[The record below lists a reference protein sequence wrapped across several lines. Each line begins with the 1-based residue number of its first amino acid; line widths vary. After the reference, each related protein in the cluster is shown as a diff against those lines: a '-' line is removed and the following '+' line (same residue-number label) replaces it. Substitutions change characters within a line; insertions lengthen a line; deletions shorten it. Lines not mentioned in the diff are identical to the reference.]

1 MRFSGLAAAM
11 LLFLAAPA
19 VASAEAKPQNNA
31 EVKAMFD
38 ADQAARQD
46 ISKIVPMELFK
57 ADAERRKRT
66 RALLEAGQLNTGDDF
81 YYAAFIFQHGSEPG
95 DYLLAHTLAIAA
107 VAEGR
112 ADAKWIAAATLD
124 RYLLELH
131 QPQIYG
137 TQFSTN
143 MDGITTQ
150 APYDKE
156 LISDALRRVLGVP
169 TLAEQ
174 EKRRAE
180 IQARRTAKT
189 APASN

>member
-1 MRFSGLAAAM
+1 MRLSVTPALAM
-11 LLFLAAPA
+11 LLLLVQPVAANA
-19 VASAEAKPQNNA
+19 QVHSSNA
-31 EVKAMFD
+31 EMKAMFD

-46 ISKIVPMELFK
+46 ISKIVPLELFK

-66 RALLEAGQLNTGDDF
+66 RALVRAGQLGSADD
-81 YYAAFIFQHGSEPG
+81 YYHAAFIFQHGSEPA
-95 DYLLAHTLAIAA
+95 DYLLAHTLAVAA

-124 RYLLELH
+124 RYLQELH

-137 TQFSTN
+137 TQFTTE

-150 APYDKE
+150 EPYDRE
-156 LISDALRRVLGVP
+156 LIPDTLRKVLGVP
-169 TLAEQ
+169 SLADQ

-180 IQARRTAKT
+180 IQARRAQAEKQTNK
-189 APASN
+189 